1 MTTEVDT
8 VTVGVKKAIIEQKLV
23 MYRNT
28 IYDVSLDIKIAKVI
42 EDAAQKKAATA
53 RMKPLLKAIELL
65 EAELKTLKPS
75 EVKNE

>member
-1 MTTEVDT
+1 
-8 VTVGVKKAIIEQKLV
+8 

-42 EDAAQKKAATA
+42 EDAAQEKAATA

>member
-28 IYDVSLDIKIAKVI
+28 IYDVSLDIKIARVI
-42 EDAAQKKAATA
+42 EDAAQEKAATA